1 MKRVHIPNVSLPNV
15 SLSDVSLP
23 DVSLPSKAD
32 IGGLTDSL
40 FEFAESA
47 ADAISSAAGH
57 VPGLHDY
64 RASNRR
70 RNVLLTIGAI
80 AAIVAVVAL
89 VRRRKHD
96 DEVSM
101 AQGNR

>member
-1 MKRVHIPNVSLPNV
+1 MPT
-15 SLSDVSLP
+15 VSLP
-23 DVSLPSKAD
+23 DVSMPDISMPDLSLPSKPD

-40 FEFAESA
+40 LDFAESA

-96 DEVSM
+96 DEVSIS
-101 AQGNR
+101 QRNP

>member
-1 MKRVHIPNVSLPNV
+1 MKHVHMPDISMPDVSVP
-15 SLSDVSLP
+15 DVSLP
-23 DVSLPSKAD
+23 DVKIPDLS
-32 IGGLTDSL
+32 GLSDSL
-40 FEFAESA
+40 FDFAGSA

-80 AAIVAVVAL
+80 AAVLAVVAII
-89 VRRRKHD
+89 RRRKRD
-96 DEVSM
+96 DEISM